1 VALRRPRAALAR
13 HARDEERG
21 RRAGL
26 TEATIR
32 TDVELKLRQAGL
44 HVLAKP
50 VETDFAIVLV
60 SILSIERS
68 TGGFAYSIKLEIA
81 QRVRLDREPRA
92 QVAGKT
98 WGARD
103 VVGVVGTDR
112 FVQVI
117 RENVKDMT
125 DEFLNAYLAANPR

>member
-1 VALRRPRAALAR
+1 MALRRPCAALAH
-13 HARDEERG
+13 HARDGERG

-32 TDVELKLRQAGL
+32 TDVELKLRQAGI

-50 VETDFAIVLV
+50 LETDFAIVLV
-60 SILSIERS
+60 SILSIERP

-81 QRVRLDREPRA
+81 QRVRLDRAPRS

-112 FVQVI
+112 FVHVI